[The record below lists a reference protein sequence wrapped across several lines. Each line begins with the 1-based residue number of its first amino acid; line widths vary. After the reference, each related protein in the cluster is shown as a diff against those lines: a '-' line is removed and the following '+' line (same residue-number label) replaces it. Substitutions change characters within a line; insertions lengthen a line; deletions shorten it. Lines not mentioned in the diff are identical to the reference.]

1 MVINRA
7 DLLGPNIGRQGRV
20 HYVVNGRI
28 SVLII
33 SASSVIGRVIPERL
47 IGGALQVVKLHPLCE
62 LRILAEG
69 RDRRVKVALDGC
81 GIVPQSSL
89 RD

>member
-1 MVINRA
+1 MVIDRT
-7 DLLGPNIGRQGRV
+7 DLLGPNVGRQGCM
-20 HYVVNGRI
+20 HYVVNSRI

-33 SASSVIGRVIPERL
+33 STPSIIGRVIPERL
-47 IGGALQVVKLHPLCE
+47 ISGAMQAVKLHPLCE
-62 LRILAEG
+62 LRILAGG
-69 RDRRVKVALDGC
+69 RDGRVKVALDGC